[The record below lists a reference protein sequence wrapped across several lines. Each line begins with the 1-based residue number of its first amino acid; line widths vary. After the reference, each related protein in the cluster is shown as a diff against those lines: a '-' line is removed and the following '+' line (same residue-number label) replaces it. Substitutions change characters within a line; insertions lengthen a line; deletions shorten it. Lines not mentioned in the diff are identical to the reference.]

1 MSAHDETQLPGQPE
15 LTHPLLW
22 TVCLLTAIVVLAWWF
37 FDWLASGR
45 VDGRKHERLEH
56 HSVVGEPDHL
66 KLIADRSPAVLTAGA
81 LLYAKNCASCHGA
94 NGVPGPAN
102 GAPPRN
108 FHSDTFKNDL
118 GGGPYG
124 LYSVITKGYGSA
136 MPSFPGLTAEQKYAI
151 VHFVRETF
159 VKVDDAKNYVAQDA
173 ESVTKQ
179 IPPPG
184 AAGGEGGGDKVR
196 PDELEV
202 AAPVQRLMAGL
213 AKAEGARLHDD
224 ALWLAGALSAT
235 PPTQRALLVEIW
247 HLERT
252 RPGLVA
258 EVRHAVSDGDQA
270 RFAALLTGA
279 DGSGVVRP
287 VFALASAD
295 ELAGAFT
302 ALASNRA
309 EGGK

>member
-1 MSAHDETQLPGQPE
+1 MSAHDDTHLPERPE

-66 KLIADRSPAVLTAGA
+66 KLIADRSPAVLAAGA
-81 LLYAKNCASCHGA
+81 ILYSKNCASCHGA
-94 NGVPGPAN
+94 NGTPGPAS
-102 GAPPRN
+102 GTPPRN
-108 FHSDTFKNDL
+108 FHTDAFKNDL

-124 LYSVITKGYGSA
+124 FYSVLTRGYGGN

-151 VHFVRETF
+151 AHYVRETF
-159 VKVDDAKNYVAQDA
+159 VKADNAKNYVAEDSEA
-173 ESVTKQ
+173 VAKQ

-184 AAGGEGGGDKVR
+184 AAGAGEGGQTAS
-196 PDELEV
+196 PDRLEV

-213 AKAEGARLHDD
+213 AKAEGARLHGD
-224 ALWLAGALSAT
+224 AVWLSAALTAT
-235 PPTQRALLVEIW
+235 PPTQRALLFEIW
-247 HLERT
+247 HLERS

-258 EVRHAVSDGDQA
+258 EVRHAVADGDQA

-287 VFALASAD
+287 AFALASSD

-302 ALASNRA
+302 ALASIRA

>member
-1 MSAHDETQLPGQPE
+1 MSAHDETHLPEQPE

-22 TVCLLTAIVVLAWWF
+22 TVCLLTAIVVLSWWF
-37 FDWLASGR
+37 FDWLSSGR
-45 VDGRKHERLEH
+45 VDGRKHERLER
-56 HSVVGEPDHL
+56 HSLVGEPDHL
-66 KLIADRSPAVLTAGA
+66 KLIADRSPAVLASGA
-81 LLYAKNCASCHGA
+81 ALYAKNCASCHGA
-94 NGVPGPAN
+94 NGVPGPAS
-102 GAPPRN
+102 GTPPRN
-108 FHSDTFKNDL
+108 FHSDGFKNDL

-124 LYSVITKGYGSA
+124 FYTVLAKGYGGN

-151 VHFVRETF
+151 AHYVRETF
-159 VKVDDAKNYVAQDA
+159 IKADNAKNYAAADSEA
-173 ESVTKQ
+173 VTKQ

-184 AAGGEGGGDKVR
+184 AAGGEGGEKVR
-196 PDELEV
+196 PDQLEV
-202 AAPVQRLMAGL
+202 AAPVQRLMAGM
-213 AKAEGARLHDD
+213 ARAEGVRLHDD
-224 ALWLAGALSAT
+224 AVWLAAALTAT
-235 PPTQRALLVEIW
+235 PPAKRGLLVEIW
-247 HLERT
+247 HLERN

-258 EVRHAVSDGDQA
+258 EIRHAVAAGDQV

-302 ALASNRA
+302 ALASTRA